1 MSTKTIVKKTV
12 AKKPADNK
20 TAVKKTVANKTAV
33 KKTAVKK
40 AAVKKTSVSS
50 GALIE
55 PKKLAPNFTLVD
67 GAGVSH
73 SLADYAGSA
82 VILYFYPRDNTPG
95 CTQEACQFRDLHAA
109 VRKRNGVVLGI
120 SPDSQS
126 SHASF
131 AKKFKLPFVLLVDE
145 PAASGTPAVSNAY
158 GVWQEKS
165 MYGKSYMGIVRTT
178 YLIGADRKVVKRWD
192 KVSVTDHGA
201 EVLAAL
207 GEIG

>member
-1 MSTKTIVKKTV
+1 MKKVTKKSGKKVSAKKVSAKKVPAKKVPT
-12 AKKPADNK
+12 KKPATTK
-20 TAVKKTVANKTAV
+20 SAMALT
-33 KKTAVKK
+33 
-40 AAVKKTSVSS
+40 
-50 GALIE
+50 ALIE

-73 SLADYAGSA
+73 SLADYAGSV

-95 CTQEACQFRDLHAA
+95 CTQEACQFRDLHTT
-109 VRKRNGVVLGI
+109 VVKRNGVVLGV

-131 AKKFKLPFVLLVDE
+131 AKAFKLPFALLVDE
-145 PAASGTPAVSNAY
+145 LGANGTPAVSSAY
-158 GVWQEKS
+158 GVWQQKS
-165 MYGKSYMGIVRTT
+165 MYGRSYMGIVRTT
-178 YLIGADRKVVKRWD
+178 YLISGDRKVVRRWD

-207 GEIG
+207 GELG